1 MGDGQCYS
9 VIEHFPGIWEAL
21 NSIPRTRRRA
31 KTQRGRR
38 RIEKEGEKK
47 GEGRKVVRERKR
59 GEIVFRNKVSL
70 YSKPSW
76 F

>member
-9 VIEHFPGIWEAL
+9 VIEHFPGIREAL

-38 RIEKEGEKK
+38 RIEKEGETEK
-47 GEGRKVVRERKR
+47 GR
-59 GEIVFRNKVSL
+59 GEEG
-70 YSKPSW
+70 SKREEAGRDCLLK
-76 F
+76 

>member
-38 RIEKEGEKK
+38 RIEKEGGKK

-59 GEIVFRNKVSL
+59 GEIVF
-70 YSKPSW
+70 
-76 F
+76 